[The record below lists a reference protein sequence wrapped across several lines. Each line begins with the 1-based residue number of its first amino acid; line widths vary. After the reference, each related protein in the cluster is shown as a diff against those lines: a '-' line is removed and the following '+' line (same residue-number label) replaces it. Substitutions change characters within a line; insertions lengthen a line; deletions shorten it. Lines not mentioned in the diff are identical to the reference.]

1 MLDIYSGKIKK
12 GGSNNTFNSNK
23 IEQISKR
30 IEYTTIRSYEKYCH
44 L

>member
-1 MLDIYSGKIKK
+1 MLDIYSRKIKK
-12 GGSNNTFNSNK
+12 SGGNSRFNLNK

-30 IEYTTIRSYEKYCH
+30 IENTTIRSYEKYCH